1 VHVQILHFFDSSLA
15 PAEEFFIGQAKVF
28 EEDEAVDY
36 LQPEYQ
42 QSPTIKDI
50 VDVHYEKVQD
60 MSEILHH
67 FFV

>member
-1 VHVQILHFFDSSLA
+1 LSSNGTRTSNELA
-15 PAEEFFIGQAKVF
+15 IANLSAFKRISFGIHW
-28 EEDEAVDY
+28 VDY

-60 MSEILHH
+60 MSEIKKMQN
-67 FFV
+67 